1 MKNSRRIFLISL
13 ILGLILLAG
22 LLFPSFIQDNFVT
35 PIALVL
41 WLFWRI
47 LQSIDQKIYW
57 VLLVFSV
64 VTYFVARLY
73 RWIQEPPALEITSP
87 SGSNATLERINQWK
101 LSIRLMTI
109 ETSTSSVLEDSLG
122 KMLAALYA
130 SKQSEAVQYEIYDAL
145 KRRQIPL
152 PESVYTFLF
161 PDESAGAKW
170 SVKRLLQAI
179 RDAPRKRIRRWT
191 GREEADYY
199 RALGQVIEFMESVL
213 EHKYADDNFD
223 AHHD

>member
-1 MKNSRRIFLISL
+1 MKISRRTVWISL
-13 ILGLILLAG
+13 ILGLILLVG
-22 LLFPSFIQDNFVT
+22 LLFPSFIQDNFIT
-35 PIALVL
+35 PIALVV

-47 LQSIDQKIYW
+47 LQSVDQKIYW

-64 VTYFVARLY
+64 VTYFFARLY
-73 RWIQEPPALEITSP
+73 HSMQAPPAVERTSP
-87 SGSNATLERINQWK
+87 SGSNAILERINQWR

-122 KMLAALYA
+122 KLLAALYA
-130 SKQSEAVQYEIYDAL
+130 SRQSEAVPYEIYDAL
-145 KRRQIPL
+145 KLRQMPL

-161 PDESAGAKW
+161 PDKSASAKW
-170 SVKRLLQAI
+170 SFKRLLQAI
-179 RDAPRKRIRRWT
+179 RAAPRKRIRRWT

-199 RALGQVIEFMESVL
+199 RALEQVIEFMESVL
-213 EHKYADDNFD
+213 EHNYADDNFD